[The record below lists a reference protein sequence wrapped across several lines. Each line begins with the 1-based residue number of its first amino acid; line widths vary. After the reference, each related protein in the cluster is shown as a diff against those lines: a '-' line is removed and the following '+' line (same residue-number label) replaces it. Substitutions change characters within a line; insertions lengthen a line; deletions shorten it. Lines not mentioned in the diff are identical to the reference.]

1 MLTCV
6 SCCVNLLCVSFVCVC
21 TCVCEGVCARVR
33 MHIYVLAHPCV
44 WWRCSTNPH
53 DKYDCHY
60 NVYAA
65 TVAEAEVDVL
75 TGQSQLSRV
84 DMLYDCG
91 ERYQNGLVTGF

>member
-1 MLTCV
+1 MW
-6 SCCVNLLCVSFVCVC
+6 
-21 TCVCEGVCARVR
+21 
-33 MHIYVLAHPCV
+33 V
-44 WWRCSTNPH
+44 WWLCSTNPH

-91 ERYQNGLVTGF
+91 ERYQNRLVTVFLTHGQPYRSVTVVPC